1 MFHLKSF
8 QIKSSIYSMNVG
20 TVHKML
26 LFIFALYYYYNII
39 IIIANVWH
47 ATHPC
52 KYWRIALYDDFLL
65 YWLLLRDRRT
75 SHLQRIDTS
84 FISPLSLI
92 LRAFDT
98 PKTKQKN
105 SKWAQPVS
113 GGHIAAL
120 LNFHFMV
127 IICYIIESP
136 TYVLVYTKTNV

>member
-20 TVHKML
+20 TVLYIRCYCLYL
-26 LFIFALYYYYNII
+26 LYIIII
-39 IIIANVWH
+39 IIIANEWH